1 MFKYYYFYSYSKLD
15 KSSFNEIIRKSYS
28 YYIDI
33 EISDDNNGIIMSDEN
48 FSVRLLNIYNILL
61 NDLGIAVVF
70 LETFDLN
77 NLSELSMKSLILNKE
92 KGVFSL
98 DEVILKAYLYKN
110 KEIIGALEKIFDNI
124 DKDLLDCASYYLK
137 CNLNALLAA
146 NSLYLHR
153 NTFNYRLNKFI
164 ELSKLDIRNYKN
176 SIIFYIYSIFKN

>member
-1 MFKYYYFYSYSKLD
+1 
-15 KSSFNEIIRKSYS
+15 
-28 YYIDI
+28 
-33 EISDDNNGIIMSDEN
+33 
-48 FSVRLLNIYNILL
+48 
-61 NDLGIAVVF
+61 
-70 LETFDLN
+70 
-77 NLSELSMKSLILNKE
+77 MKSLILNKE